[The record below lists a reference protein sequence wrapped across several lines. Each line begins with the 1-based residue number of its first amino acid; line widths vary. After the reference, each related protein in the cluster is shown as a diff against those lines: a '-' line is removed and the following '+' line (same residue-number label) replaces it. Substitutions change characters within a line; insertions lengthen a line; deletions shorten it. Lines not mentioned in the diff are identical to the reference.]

1 MFGSIIGIG
10 FICGSV
16 CSLLPHFF
24 SSSFSFGNSFL
35 SACKT
40 LNLNSGDSLP
50 RVNAEY
56 THAWGT
62 RLLVGLPI
70 GLPSAKFFD
79 NRNAIA
85 EALRVSPDNL
95 EIRYD
100 DGLILDIITQPMPSK
115 VPYRAG
121 SAYRVLIGVNKRG
134 EPRYY
139 DFDGPYPHL
148 LIAGISGGG
157 KSVILRSIL
166 TSLAEGPAPDL
177 YLCDLKGGVELG
189 IFRGLACVK
198 GFATELGEVLQVA
211 TEIET
216 EMKRR
221 YNVMAA
227 NGSQSW
233 AGDKAVLVVDELA
246 DLKVRPGDPDRN
258 LKAAIK
264 TKLTNLSAKGRAAGI
279 VMVLATQ
286 RPSADV
292 VDGLIKTNIA
302 ASICFRT
309 RDDTQSRIVLDHNGA
324 ADLPDIPGRL
334 IFQTAH
340 DETLQA
346 PFLSADDAKKIVAG
360 LPQREEVNR
369 YESYA
374 DQVEPLDGNSIEL

>member
-35 SACKT
+35 SACRT
-40 LNLNSGDSLP
+40 LHLVAGDAQP
-50 RVNAEY
+50 MVNAEY

-85 EALRVSPDNL
+85 EALRVAPDDL
-95 EIRYD
+95 EMRYD

-115 VPYRAG
+115 VPYRSG
-121 SAYRVLIGVNKRG
+121 TAYRVCIGVNKRG
-134 EPRYY
+134 EPRHY

-157 KSVILRSIL
+157 KSVMLRSIL

-198 GFATELGEVLQVA
+198 GFATELSEVLRVA
-211 TEIET
+211 TEIEA

-221 YNVMAA
+221 YGVMAA

-246 DLKVRPGDPDRN
+246 DFKVRPGDPDRSV
-258 LKAAIK
+258 KAAIK
-264 TKLTNLSAKGRAAGI
+264 TKLTNLSAKGRAAGVVI
-279 VMVLATQ
+279 VLATQ

-346 PFLSADDAKKIVAG
+346 PFLSAENARKIIAG
-360 LPQREEVNR
+360 LPQREEVIR

-374 DQVEPLDGNSIEL
+374 DQIEPMDGNSIEL